1 VFLLTAAALVLAL
14 AGQDASAQSGKF
26 GLDKL
31 RDAINSQVPAQA
43 PSSPP
48 SSTSQPA
55 PPVAAPAPALSTAA
69 PAAAPGNGTPVVTAA
84 LPDIEQWSSQLPP
97 VSAERPYAVL
107 AGVRFEAFSNPCPG
121 GGGRCWVPIVQLPMQ
136 GRLNTG
142 NEVHIAYKAGGKP
155 WFTERFRPADATA
168 LLRDRNSVSLLY
180 RFRSGRNQEH
190 LARHTGRID
199 FEISFVDPL
208 GGANRKLGA
217 GHFVVG
223 GGANDIDYYVSYD
236 WATEVMWVDF
246 MGRGNPSLDYPGL
259 VVQGIFLQPT
269 ERSETMSL
277 HLFHKGKEIASADR
291 FGNDFTTNARNSKT
305 RAGYGVVGAAWSL
318 PNVVAYDRRP
328 EKGGFFVLSE
338 NPGEYTLK
346 VLRNGELAREASFTI
361 NPDSSIDRSL
371 NVAMNLPHGYTV
383 LRAKVHGQQDRA
395 RGSFRAD
402 GLWGAAS
409 ALK

>member
-1 VFLLTAAALVLAL
+1 MFLLTAAALMLAL
-14 AGQDASAQSGKF
+14 AGQTALAQSGKF

-31 RDAINSQVPAQA
+31 RDAINDRAPGQGPAPSQPSPAPQPAQ
-43 PSSPP
+43 
-48 SSTSQPA
+48 
-55 PPVAAPAPALSTAA
+55 PVAAPAPALSVAA
-69 PAAAPGNGTPVVTAA
+69 GNGAAA
-84 LPDIEQWSSQLPP
+84 LPDIHQWSTEMPP
-97 VSAERPYAVL
+97 VNTQLPYAVL
-107 AGVRFEAFSNPCPG
+107 AGIRFEAFSNPCPSG
-121 GGGRCWVPIVQLPMQ
+121 TGRCWVPIILLPMS
-136 GRLNTG
+136 GRMSTG
-142 NEVHIAYKAGGKP
+142 QEVHVAYKAGGKP

-168 LLRDRNSVSLLY
+168 LLRDRNSVNLLY

-199 FEISFVDPL
+199 FEVSFVDPL
-208 GGANRKLGA
+208 AGGNRKVGA
-217 GHFVVG
+217 GHFTVG

-246 MGRGNPSLDYPGL
+246 MGRGNPSHDYPGL
-259 VVQGIFLQPT
+259 VVQGVFLQPT

-291 FGNDFTTNARNSKT
+291 FGSDLTTNARNSKT
-305 RAGYGVVGAAWSL
+305 RAGYGVIGAAWSM

-328 EKGGFFVLSE
+328 EKGGFFVLGE

-346 VLRNGELAREASFTI
+346 VLRNGELAREATFTI
-361 NPDSSIDRSL
+361 TPDGRIDRSV
-371 NVAMNLPHGYTV
+371 NVAANLPHGFTV
-383 LRAKVHGQQDRA
+383 LRAKVHGKQDQA
-395 RGSFRAD
+395 RSTFKAD

>member
-1 VFLLTAAALVLAL
+1 MNVFPLTAAALVLAL
-14 AGQDASAQSGKF
+14 AGPSALAQSGKF

-31 RDAINSQVPAQA
+31 RDAINNQVPGQGQPPS
-43 PSSPP
+43 PSSA
-48 SSTSQPA
+48 SSPAQPA
-55 PPVAAPAPALSTAA
+55 QPVAAPAPSTAA
-69 PAAAPGNGTPVVTAA
+69 PAPAVGNGA
-84 LPDIEQWSSQLPP
+84 LPDIDQWSTQLPP
-97 VSAERPYAVL
+97 VNTQLPYAVL
-107 AGVRFEAFSNPCPG
+107 AGIRFEAFSNPCASG
-121 GGGRCWVPIVQLPMQ
+121 SGRCWVPIIQLPMS
-136 GRLNTG
+136 GRMSTG
-142 NEVHIAYKAGGKP
+142 QEVHVAYKAGGKP
-155 WFTERFRPADATA
+155 WFTEKFRPADATA
-168 LLRDRNSVSLLY
+168 LLRDRNGVNLLY

-199 FEISFVDPL
+199 FEVSFVDPL
-208 GGANRKLGA
+208 AGGNRKVGA

-223 GGANDIDYYVSYD
+223 GGANDIDFYVSYD

-246 MGRGNPSLDYPGL
+246 MGRGNPALDYPGL

-291 FGNDFTTNARNSKT
+291 FGNDFTTSARNSKT
-305 RAGYGVVGAAWSL
+305 RQGYGAIGAAWSL

-346 VLRNGELAREASFTI
+346 VLRNGELAREANFTI
-361 NPDSSIDRSL
+361 KPDGIIDRSL
-371 NVAMNLPHGYTV
+371 NVAANLPHGFTV

-395 RGSFRAD
+395 KANFKAD
-402 GLWGAAS
+402 GLWGAAR
-409 ALK
+409 

>member
-1 VFLLTAAALVLAL
+1 MFPLTAAALVLAL
-14 AGQDASAQSGKF
+14 AMAGQSALAQSGKS

-31 RDAINSQVPAQA
+31 RDAISNQVPGQGQA
-43 PSSPP
+43 P
-48 SSTSQPA
+48 SQPA
-55 PPVAAPAPALSTAA
+55 PAPQPAQPAAALAPALSVAA
-69 PAAAPGNGTPVVTAA
+69 GNGAAA

-97 VSAERPYAVL
+97 VSAERPFAVL
-107 AGVRFEAFSNPCPG
+107 AGVRFEAFSNPCAG
-121 GGGRCWVPIVQLPMQ
+121 GSGRCWVPIIQLPMQ
-136 GRLNTG
+136 GRMSTG
-142 NEVHIAYKAGGKP
+142 QEVHVAYKAGGKP
-155 WFTERFRPADATA
+155 WFTEKFRPTDATA
-168 LLRDRNSVSLLY
+168 LLRDRNSVTLLY

-199 FEISFVDPL
+199 FEVSFVDPL
-208 GGANRKLGA
+208 AGGNRKLTA
-217 GHFVVG
+217 GHFIVG
-223 GGANDIDYYVSYD
+223 GGANDVDYHVSYD

-246 MGRGNPSLDYPGL
+246 MGRGNPALDYPGL

-291 FGNDFTTNARNSKT
+291 FGNDFTTSARNSKT
-305 RAGYGVVGAAWSL
+305 RAGYGVIGAAWSM

-361 NPDSSIDRSL
+361 KPDGTIDRSL
-371 NVAMNLPHGYTV
+371 NLAAHLPHGYTV
-383 LRAKVHGQQDRA
+383 LRAKVLGKQDQARA
-395 RGSFRAD
+395 NFKAD
-402 GLWGAAS
+402 GLWGAA
-409 ALK
+409 K

>member
-1 VFLLTAAALVLAL
+1 MFPLTAAALVLAL
-14 AGQDASAQSGKF
+14 AGQSALAQSGKF

-31 RDAINSQVPAQA
+31 RDAINSQLPDPG
-43 PSSPP
+43 PSP
-48 SSTSQPA
+48 SQPPQA
-55 PPVAAPAPALSTAA
+55 SQSVQPQPVAAPVPALPTAA
-69 PAAAPGNGTPVVTAA
+69 PSPAAGNGTAA
-84 LPDIEQWSSQLPP
+84 LPDIHQWSTELPP
-97 VSAERPYAVL
+97 VNTQLPYAVL
-107 AGVRFEAFSNPCPG
+107 AGIRFEAFTNPCADG
-121 GGGRCWVPIVQLPMQ
+121 KGRCWVPIIQLPMS
-136 GRLNTG
+136 GRMSTG
-142 NEVHIAYKAGGKP
+142 QEVHVAYKAGGRP

-168 LLRDRNSVSLLY
+168 LLRDRNGVNLLY

-199 FEISFVDPL
+199 FEVSFVDPL
-208 GGANRKLGA
+208 AGANRKVGA
-217 GHFVVG
+217 GHFTVG
-223 GGANDIDYYVSYD
+223 GGANDVDYYVSYD

-246 MGRGNPSLDYPGL
+246 MGRGNPALDYPGL
-259 VVQGIFLQPT
+259 VVQGVFLQPT

-277 HLFHKGKEIASADR
+277 HLFHKGREIASADR
-291 FGNDFTTNARNSKT
+291 FGNDFSTSARNSKT
-305 RAGYGVVGAAWSL
+305 RQGYGAIGAAWSL

-346 VLRNGELAREASFTI
+346 VLRNGELAREAGFTI
-361 NPDSSIDRSL
+361 KPDGSIDRSL
-371 NVAMNLPHGYTV
+371 NVAANLPHGFTV

-395 RGSFRAD
+395 KANFKAD

>member
-1 VFLLTAAALVLAL
+1 MLAL
-14 AGQDASAQSGKF
+14 AGQTALAQSGKF

-31 RDAINSQVPAQA
+31 RDAINSQVPGQGQA
-43 PSSPP
+43 PPSSPP
-48 SSTSQPA
+48 QPA
-55 PPVAAPAPALSTAA
+55 QPAAAPAPALTTAA
-69 PAAAPGNGTPVVTAA
+69 PAPLPDNGAPAGKAA
-84 LPDIEQWSSQLPP
+84 LPDIHQWSTELPP
-97 VSAERPYAVL
+97 VNTQLPYAVL
-107 AGVRFEAFSNPCPG
+107 AGIRFEAFSNPCASGP
-121 GGGRCWVPIVQLPMQ
+121 GRCWVPIIQLPMS
-136 GRLNTG
+136 GRMSTG
-142 NEVHIAYKAGGKP
+142 QEVHVAYKAGGKP

-168 LLRDRNSVSLLY
+168 LLRDRNSVNLLY

-199 FEISFVDPL
+199 FEVSFVDPL
-208 GGANRKLGA
+208 AGGNRKVGA
-217 GHFVVG
+217 GHLIVG
-223 GGANDIDYYVSYD
+223 GGANDVDYYVSYD

-305 RAGYGVVGAAWSL
+305 RQGYGAIGAAWSL

-346 VLRNGELAREASFTI
+346 VLRNGELAREANFTI
-361 NPDSSIDRSL
+361 TPDGKIDRSL
-371 NVAMNLPHGYTV
+371 NVAANLPHGYTV

-395 RGSFRAD
+395 KANFKAD

>member
-1 VFLLTAAALVLAL
+1 VFLLTAAALMLAL
-14 AGQDASAQSGKF
+14 AGQSALAQSGKF

-31 RDAINSQVPAQA
+31 RDAINNPSPGQGQA
-43 PSSPP
+43 PSQASPAP
-48 SSTSQPA
+48 QPA
-55 PPVAAPAPALSTAA
+55 PPVAAPAPALSVAA
-69 PAAAPGNGTPVVTAA
+69 GNGASA
-84 LPDIEQWSSQLPP
+84 LPDIHQWSTELPP
-97 VSAERPYAVL
+97 VNTQLPYAVL
-107 AGVRFEAFSNPCPG
+107 AGIRFEAFSNPCTSG
-121 GGGRCWVPIVQLPMQ
+121 AGRCWVPIILLPMS
-136 GRLNTG
+136 GRMSAG
-142 NEVHIAYKAGGKP
+142 QEVHVAYKAGGKP

-168 LLRDRNSVSLLY
+168 LLRDRNSVNLLY

-199 FEISFVDPL
+199 FEVSFVDPL
-208 GGANRKLGA
+208 AGGNRKVGA
-217 GHFVVG
+217 GHFTVG
-223 GGANDIDYYVSYD
+223 GGANDVDYYVSYD

-259 VVQGIFLQPT
+259 VVQGVFLQPT

-305 RAGYGVVGAAWSL
+305 RAGYGVIGAAWSM

-328 EKGGFFVLSE
+328 EKGGFFVLGE

-361 NPDSSIDRSL
+361 TAEGRIDRSL
-371 NVAMNLPHGYTV
+371 NVAANLPHGFTV
-383 LRAKVHGQQDRA
+383 LRAKVHGKQDQARA
-395 RGSFRAD
+395 TFKAD